1 VSDHNPETIVVGNKA
16 LPREAHASTCGKAII
31 VGEHAV
37 VYGAHA
43 VAMPLKQLRMQI
55 ELKPILKPKAERPEF
70 HLKLG
75 GKEVSNR
82 ITDVIPEAFQLLQK
96 PSFSLNAKG
105 NSNLPIGAGLGSSAS
120 LCIAIVKVLA
130 DSMQLAL
137 SPSELASIGNH
148 LEARFHGK
156 PSGLDTSVVAFEE
169 CVYFA
174 KNQAIHPIS
183 WKSNPL
189 DQRKNWEFALI
200 DSKVRASTL
209 AMIRLAEPFFR
220 GASGDRHLIE
230 FDDLASQVKNALPL
244 FEQEIVAA
252 AMNRCH
258 ELLNLAGVVP
268 HSLRKTIE
276 DCRELGIPA
285 AKITGAGGGG
295 TILCLLTPERAEEQT
310 KLLQQHFSSD
320 RVLHVSM

>member
-1 VSDHNPETIVVGNKA
+1 MSDNTPETIIVGNKA
-16 LPREAHASTCGKAII
+16 LPREARASTCGKAII

-55 ELKPILKPKAERPEF
+55 ELKPALKNHDESSEF

-75 GKEVSNR
+75 GKEVSKR
-82 ITDVIPEAFQLLQK
+82 ISDVFPEAFELLQQ
-96 PSFSLNAKG
+96 PTFSLNAKG
-105 NSNLPIGAGLGSSAS
+105 HSNLPIGAGLGSSAS

-130 DSMQLAL
+130 DSMSLDI
-137 SPSELASIGNH
+137 SPAELAYIGNK
-148 LEARFHGK
+148 LEARFHGN
-156 PSGLDTSVVAFEE
+156 PSGLDTSIVAFEE

-174 KNQAIHPIS
+174 KHKEIQAIPQKEECKQS
-183 WKSNPL
+183 
-189 DQRKNWEFALI
+189 WEFALI

-209 AMIRLAEPFFR
+209 AMIRLAEPFFK
-220 GASGDRHLIE
+220 GASGNRHLYE
-230 FDDLASQVKNALPL
+230 FDQLASQVKDAIPS
-244 FEQEIVAA
+244 FHIDVVAE

-268 HSLRKTIE
+268 HSLRQMIE
-276 DCRELGIPA
+276 DCRELGMPA

-295 TILCLLTPERAEEQT
+295 TIICLLDTERAEEQT
-310 KLLQQHFSSD
+310 KRLQMHFANHPVF
-320 RVLHVSM
+320 RVSI